1 MPGDAAAYTRDFH
14 ATSERALLYQ
24 SRFANGYPAAP
35 EGALRSPVCAS
46 LFDAMTHTAVLL
58 INPPSPAGH
67 MSNKDSMGGFGQLYP
82 AGASPFPPL
91 DMPYLAAT
99 LTQQGI
105 AFEVFECGALRWS
118 MDELVRAIDATGKA
132 AGALFVVRTSLPTID
147 WDLHVC
153 AELRKRCGAKA
164 ILVYGPVVSPLL
176 WRIQRDDDV
185 DYALVGEPD
194 VAVVELMQGK
204 PAGEVSGLVWRA
216 ADGWHRNPD
225 RKFEKDLD
233 AQPFPRWD
241 VMPVERYTIP
251 KSATAG
257 ALRFLPMLSS
267 RGCPFG
273 CNYCPYPVGQGLPW
287 RDRSPANVVDEI
299 EHVVRDLKVEYIIF
313 RDPLF
318 SANKK
323 RVVAICEQML
333 ARGIKVQWRCETRID
348 CLDEKTIEMMARAG
362 CVGVN
367 FGVESIDPQVQK
379 NVERK
384 PITEAEFL
392 ETIRLF
398 RKHGIA
404 TFAFFV
410 VGLPGDTVDT
420 ILQSI
425 RFALRLGAS
434 WTQFTV
440 ATPFIGTRMHD
451 WAVEQGFIAK
461 DHYRII
467 SANEGSIGNENLSPA
482 QVHRLHR
489 FAQILQRN
497 FINRRGI
504 LKNELR
510 RDLPYRL
517 AKGALDFVMRPLE
530 WVFLTTGSALLRMS
544 MARTRRGHATIVL
557 HKPRK
562 PVFRAES

>member
-1 MPGDAAAYTRDFH
+1 MNNA
-14 ATSERALLYQ
+14 
-24 SRFANGYPAAP
+24 
-35 EGALRSPVCAS
+35 
-46 LFDAMTHTAVLL
+46 AVLL

-99 LTQQGI
+99 LGDAGI
-105 AFEVFECGALRWS
+105 EVHVFECGALR
-118 MDELVRAIDATGKA
+118 MGVDELLRSVAATGNVRDA
-132 AGALFVVRTSLPTID
+132 ICVVRTSLPTID
-147 WDLHVC
+147 WDLQVC
-153 AELRKRCGAKA
+153 AKLREHCSPAH
-164 ILVYGPVVSPLL
+164 IVIYGPVVAPLRD
-176 WRIQRDDDV
+176 RIQRDGEADCAV
-185 DYALVGEPD
+185 VGEPD
-194 VAVVELMQGK
+194 QAVLSL
-204 PAGEVSGLVWRA
+204 ARGEALESIAGLVWKDA
-216 ADGWHRNPD
+216 AGWHHNPE
-225 RKFEKDLD
+225 RKYEKDLD
-233 AQPFPRWD
+233 ALPFPRWD
-241 VMPVERYTIP
+241 KFPVDLYTIP
-251 KSATAG
+251 KSAAAG
-257 ALRFLPMLSS
+257 TLRFLPMLTS

-287 RDRSPANVVDEI
+287 RDRSAGNVVDEL
-299 EHVVRDLKVEYIIF
+299 EHLFRDLGVQYVIF

-323 RVVAICEQML
+323 RVVAICEQIL

-384 PITEAEFL
+384 PITEQRFL
-392 ETIRLF
+392 ETMALF

-410 VGLPGDTVDT
+410 IGLPGDTVDT
-420 ILQSI
+420 IVDSI
-425 RFALRLGAS
+425 RFALRLEAS

-451 WAVEQGFIAK
+451 WAVEHGFVAR
-461 DHYRII
+461 DHYKIV
-467 SANEGSIGNENLSPA
+467 SANEGSIGNENLTAA

-510 RDLPYRL
+510 RDAGYRM
-517 AKGALDFVMRPLE
+517 AKTALDL
-530 WVFLTTGSALLRMS
+530 A
-544 MARTRRGHATIVL
+544 MA
-557 HKPRK
+557 P
-562 PVFRAES
+562 F